1 VERKQ
6 AQISEAEYQKAK
18 AALDQ
23 TLARALKR
31 EAQQA

>member
-1 VERKQ
+1 MERQ
-6 AQISEAEYQKAK
+6 RGQISDADYQQAK

-31 EAQQA
+31 SR